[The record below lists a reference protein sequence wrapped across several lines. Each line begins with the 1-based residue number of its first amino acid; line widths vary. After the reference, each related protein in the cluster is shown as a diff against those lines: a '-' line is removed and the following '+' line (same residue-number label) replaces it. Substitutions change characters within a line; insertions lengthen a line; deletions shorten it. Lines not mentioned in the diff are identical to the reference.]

1 MRRRPAFTTL
11 NGLMQTET
19 LAPYTKSVLPN
30 GLRLLTS
37 SMPST
42 RSVSM
47 AFFVAA
53 GSRYERE
60 EEAGASHFLE
70 HMLFKG
76 TERRPR
82 PQDISET
89 IERVGGYL
97 NASTDRETTIYWARV
112 ARPHLSLALD
122 VLSDMLLNSTFPLE
136 EMDKERDVILE
147 EMHSSNDSPSQ
158 RAFTMADEMLWPGQ
172 ALGRDICGTEESIR
186 SVSRDTVMSYMR
198 DQYDPPQVALVVA
211 GQTDHAE
218 IEDLLQCRFDIWPRG
233 DPRIMPP
240 AMDAMPDNRV
250 ALEYRRTE
258 QANICLNMPGLSV
271 RDPDRFA
278 LAMLTSILGDGMAS
292 RLFLELRERL
302 GLVYDVDCAMVT
314 LLDAG
319 EVSIFA
325 GSQASRGEE
334 VIRAILDELERAT
347 HGVTLSELDRARELT
362 KGRLLLRLEDT
373 RGILNWIG
381 TQEIIEGEIETPEHL
396 IDLLDAVTPDDILR
410 VAQRFFVPERYR
422 LAVVGPYRSDRRF
435 RKHIEGR

>member
-1 MRRRPAFTTL
+1 ML
-11 NGLMQTET
+11 TET
-19 LAPYTKSVLPN
+19 LAPYTRSVLPN
-30 GLRLLTS
+30 GLRLLTAP
-37 SMPST
+37 MPST
-42 RSVSM
+42 RSVSI

-97 NASTDRETTIYWARV
+97 NASTDRETTIFWARV
-112 ARPHLSLALD
+112 ARPHLPLAVD
-122 VLSDMLLNSTFPLE
+122 VLTDMVLNSTFPIE

-172 ALGRDICGTEESIR
+172 PLGRDICGTEESIR
-186 SVSRDTVMSYMR
+186 SVSRDTIMSYMR
-198 DQYDPPQVALVVA
+198 DQYDPPQIALVVA

-218 IEDLLQCRFDIWPRG
+218 IEDLLQGRLDGWPRG
-233 DPRIMPP
+233 APRPMQP
-240 AMDAMPDNRV
+240 ALDELPENRV
-250 ALEYRRTE
+250 AVEYRRTE

-325 GSQASRGEE
+325 GSHASRGEE
-334 VIRAILDELERAT
+334 VIQAILNELERAT
-347 HGVTLSELDRARELT
+347 RGVTMSELDRARELT

-381 TQEIIEGEIETPEHL
+381 TQEIIGGDIETPEQL
-396 IDLLDAVTPDDILR
+396 IEKLDAVTTDDVLR
-410 VAQRFFVPERYR
+410 VARRFFNPERYR